1 MQVTLYPD
9 CSLISQSTNVCITTF
24 HNIGFV
30 RCMYYILIPMFFC
43 LTGVVIFASIVHHYQ
58 KNEMEEERR
67 RADANKEKLAVSATG
82 AIHTRAPPPREQSLR
97 GAPLTPPHPSR
108 VPRTCQ
114 VNTFALACKA
124 KMAKARAER
133 AEASAA
139 GAGAGAG
146 VSFTSCTS
154 EQT

>member
-9 CSLISQSTNVCITTF
+9 CSIISQSTNVCITTF

-67 RADANKEKLAVSATG
+67 RADANKEKLAV
-82 AIHTRAPPPREQSLR
+82 
-97 GAPLTPPHPSR
+97 
-108 VPRTCQ
+108 
-114 VNTFALACKA
+114 NTFALACKA